1 MDNRRID
8 WIDHVRGLCI
18 LLVVMLYATGWIAD
32 ATGREGWLH
41 RVVDFAAPFRM
52 PALLFV
58 SGLLLAKTIGDPW
71 RRYLDR
77 KVAHFAYFYLLWLTV
92 AFALTGAGMAR
103 TRGWS
108 GVGEFYLHSLVHPYS
123 WLWFIYVLPFMF
135 VAARLLRRLPAPLV
149 WAAAAAL
156 HLAGI
161 DSGVKVWD
169 KFAHYYVFFFS
180 GYALAPLAFRLADAA
195 AARPGLTMAALL
207 PWAALQAGAASLGL
221 AELRL
226 PSFAFAYAGIAALT
240 AGGALMA
247 KHRWSEPL
255 RYCGANSLVIYAAF
269 FAPALAARAVLSR
282 QALVTDGGTLA
293 LAVTA
298 AGVLGALALHWT
310 VRGTRLR
317 FLFERPAWLRAG
329 APRVAWRKIAG

>member
-41 RVVDFAAPFRM
+41 RVVQAWAVSRGFAGP
-52 PALLFV
+52 LLP
-58 SGLLLAKTIGDPW
+58 LLA
-71 RRYLDR
+71 
-77 KVAHFAYFYLLWLTV
+77 
-92 AFALTGAGMAR
+92 
-103 TRGWS
+103 
-108 GVGEFYLHSLVHPYS
+108 
-123 WLWFIYVLPFMF
+123 
-135 VAARLLRRLPAPLV
+135 
-149 WAAAAAL
+149 
-156 HLAGI
+156 
-161 DSGVKVWD
+161 
-169 KFAHYYVFFFS
+169 
-180 GYALAPLAFRLADAA
+180 
-195 AARPGLTMAALL
+195 
-207 PWAALQAGAASLGL
+207 
-221 AELRL
+221 
-226 PSFAFAYAGIAALT
+226 FAFAGIAALV

-293 LAVTA
+293 LATTA

-317 FLFERPAWLRAG
+317 FLFERPSWLRLAG
-329 APRVAWRKIAG
+329 AGVRPERMQAAVRTSR